1 MKADNS
7 SRGMRNNNPL
17 NIRHGKSRWQGMTE
31 VQPDREF
38 VSFRTLAYGYRAAW
52 VLLNNYRFHLAK
64 QGLCYN
70 VTNIIRRWAPPE
82 DRNDTT
88 RYVDTVT
95 RLSGLD
101 RLAELPS
108 ATTPEGAEQIARPI
122 VAMTCVECGLR
133 PDFVAREPIAHG
145 YHLAFGRRLAAASF

>member
-1 MKADNS
+1 MND

-17 NIRHGKSRWQGMTE
+17 NIRHGRSQWLGMSDC
-31 VQPDREF
+31 QFDKEF
-38 VSFRTLAYGYRAAW
+38 VTFRTLAYGYRAAW
-52 VLLNNYRFHLAK
+52 VLLNNYRVHLAQEGK
-64 QGLCYN
+64 LYN

-101 RLAELPS
+101 RLAELPP
-108 ATTPEGAEQIARPI
+108 ATTPEGAAQMAKLI
-122 VAMTCVECGLR
+122 VAMTCVECGLQ

-145 YHLAFGRRLAAASF
+145 YHLAFGRRLAAANF

>member
-1 MKADNS
+1 MEKGNS

-17 NIRHGKSRWQGMTE
+17 NIRHGKSHWQGMAE

-70 VTNIIRRWAPPE
+70 VTNIVRRWAPPE
-82 DRNDTT
+82 DRNDTA
-88 RYVDTVT
+88 RYVDSVT
-95 RLSGLD
+95 RISGLD
-101 RLAELPS
+101 PHVELLP
-108 ATTPEGAEQIARPI
+108 ATTSEGAAQIARLI

-133 PDFVAREPIAHG
+133 PDYVAREPIAHG
-145 YHLAFGRRLAAASF
+145 YHLAFGRRLAAVNF

>member
-1 MKADNS
+1 MND

-17 NIRHGKSRWQGMTE
+17 NIRHGRSQWLGMADY
-31 VQPDREF
+31 QSDKEF
-38 VSFRTLAYGYRAAW
+38 VTFRTLAYGYRAAW
-52 VLLNNYRFHLAK
+52 VLLNNYRVHLAK

-101 RLAELPS
+101 RLAELPP
-108 ATTPEGAEQIARPI
+108 ATTPEGAAQMARLI

-145 YHLAFGRRLAAASF
+145 YHLAFGRRLAAD